1 MVLGSWAIAQMKA
14 AGDNPDDIGYMP
26 FPITV
31 NGQQYTTAG
40 PDYCYGINVNSSDD
54 NKAAAMVFVKWMV
67 EESGWCDFEGGY
79 PISKTAET
87 SFVFDGVNVV
97 TNLTS
102 LPGEEDFMNEMNAES
117 ELSFNAGGDAK
128 VQAIVEAAAT
138 GSESYD
144 DIMADW
150 TAKWND
156 AQEACGIEV
165 LSLIHIS
172 EPTRPY

>member
-1 MVLGSWAIAQMKA
+1 M
-14 AGDNPDDIGYMP
+14 
-26 FPITV
+26 
-31 NGQQYTTAG
+31 
-40 PDYCYGINVNSSDD
+40 
-54 NKAAAMVFVKWMV
+54 
-67 EESGWCDFEGGY
+67 
-79 PISKTAET
+79 
-87 SFVFDGVNVV
+87 

-165 LSLIHIS
+165 L
-172 EPTRPY
+172 Y